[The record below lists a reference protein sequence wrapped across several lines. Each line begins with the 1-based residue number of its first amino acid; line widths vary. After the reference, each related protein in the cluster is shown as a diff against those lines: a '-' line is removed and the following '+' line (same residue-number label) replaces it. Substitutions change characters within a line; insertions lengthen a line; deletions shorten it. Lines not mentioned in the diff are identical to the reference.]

1 MDSPINPDIIAF
13 ASDFALTVNA
23 LGAVIFGL
31 VMRRLWIGHEKQDA
45 ARRGVHSKVSAAE
58 PCLG

>member
-23 LGAVIFGL
+23 IGAVIFGL
-31 VMRRLWIGHEKQDA
+31 VMRRLWIGHEKHDA
-45 ARRGVHSKVSAAE
+45 ARHSAHSKVGAAE
-58 PCLG
+58 PCPG